1 MAGNIFGGKSSGA
14 KIKLAGKSCTVDV
27 QGEGRERLLVRS
39 TKKKK
44 VPVEEVDGDDFK
56 YFLLAGQSYSFTKV
70 FLFNF
75 VKI

>member
-1 MAGNIFGGKSSGA
+1 
-14 KIKLAGKSCTVDV
+14 LAGKSCTVDV

-56 YFLLAGQSYSFTKV
+56 YFLLAGQPVHSFTEI

-75 VKI
+75 LEISAFL

>member
-1 MAGNIFGGKSSGA
+1 
-14 KIKLAGKSCTVDV
+14 VDV

-56 YFLLAGQSYSFTKV
+56 YFLLAGQSIPIELFIYRSF
-70 FLFNF
+70 LS
-75 VKI
+75 

>member
-1 MAGNIFGGKSSGA
+1 MAQK
-14 KIKLAGKSCTVDV
+14 KQKLAGKSYIVDV

-56 YFLLAGQSYSFTKV
+56 YFLLAGQPV
-70 FLFNF
+70 QRDLF
-75 VKI
+75 I

>member
-1 MAGNIFGGKSSGA
+1 MFWR

-56 YFLLAGQSYSFTKV
+56 YFLLAGQSIPIELFIYRSF
-70 FLFNF
+70 LS
-75 VKI
+75 